1 LSSWNDSCITKA
13 GGNGSA
19 AKERPRLSKPHAG
32 PKLRCTRLPANQMD
46 QSLNIVIVDE
56 SAIRAAMPPP
66 LL

>member
-1 LSSWNDSCITKA
+1 
-13 GGNGSA
+13 
-19 AKERPRLSKPHAG
+19 LSKPHAG

-66 LL
+66 KVLAVSAQWASCLEPLVPALSRAAS